1 MLGSSKEWGLC
12 AVVELDTALYMN
24 SRLLLQFQVDSVRRT
39 SPNVPATR
47 ASMAVHALTTSMGS
61 LASALWAASETCVF
75 TISATVII
83 RLVST
88 MPRVSWM
95 TRAWL
100 DATVR
105 AGTKAK
111 FANEISVPTS
121 RAKTGRARMDNASV
135 YPGTEVLV
143 AKWISARSVWMGR
156 RVEMG
161 LVSARR
167 DSWILT
173 VRIR

>member
-1 MLGSSKEWGLC
+1 M
-12 AVVELDTALYMN
+12 
-24 SRLLLQFQVDSVRRT
+24 RRT

-75 TISATVII
+75 TISATVTI

-121 RAKTGRARMDNASV
+121 GAKTGRARWTMHLSTRV
-135 YPGTEVLV
+135 PRFSLRSESLPEVFEWGDV
-143 AKWISARSVWMGR
+143 
-156 RVEMG
+156 
-161 LVSARR
+161 
-167 DSWILT
+167 
-173 VRIR
+173 